1 MEKNNKTTS
10 SFSICRKI
18 RQVFATNPTFKT
30 IYRNKQYNQESAP
43 QRIKFVNIEGG
54 SNHGSIPITFD
65 NSMIHGHSSK
75 ITSPHIGISER
86 KGNLATD
93 PKLTQSRTV
102 TRVEPDDQQYV
113 RKGNLATDPRLAQ
126 SRTVTRVE
134 HDDQRYVNIKQGT
147 TIGENFNGKKPLKVG
162 LVNLEK
168 QGKKSTLD
176 INDAFDDRAK
186 NRIRTVSNVG
196 MGQNNHDL
204 DETNSFSGV
213 NKMENLNDHFS
224 DFIVQAKKRIRTTSN
239 IGKTNSFKRG

>member
-18 RQVFATNPTFKT
+18 RQVFAINPAFKT
-30 IYRNKQYNQESAP
+30 VHRVTQYNQESAP
-43 QRIKFVNIEGG
+43 QHIKYVNIEGG
-54 SNHGSIPITFD
+54 GNNGSIPITFD
-65 NSMIHGHSSK
+65 NSMIHGHTSK
-75 ITSPHIGISER
+75 ITLPHVGISER
-86 KGNLATD
+86 KGNLTSD
-93 PKLTQSRTV
+93 PKLAQSRTV

-113 RKGNLATDPRLAQ
+113 RKGNLTTDPRLAQ

-134 HDDQRYVNIKQGT
+134 HNDQQYVNIKQGT
-147 TIGENFNGKKPLKVG
+147 MIGGKKPLKVG

-176 INDAFDDRAK
+176 INDTFDEYINRAK

-196 MGQNNHDL
+196 KGQNNHDL
-204 DETNSFSGV
+204 DESNSFSGV
-213 NKMENLNDHFS
+213 NRMENLNDHFS

-239 IGKTNSFKRG
+239 IGKTNNSLKRG

>member
-30 IYRNKQYNQESAP
+30 IHRVKQESAP
-43 QRIKFVNIEGG
+43 QHIKIVNIEGG
-54 SNHGSIPITFD
+54 GNNGLIPITFD
-65 NSMIHGHSSK
+65 NSMVHGHASK

-86 KGNLATD
+86 K
-93 PKLTQSRTV
+93 S
-102 TRVEPDDQQYV
+102 
-113 RKGNLATDPRLAQ
+113 NLATDPRLAQ

-134 HDDQRYVNIKQGT
+134 PDDQQYVNIKQGT
-147 TIGENFNGKKPLKVG
+147 MIGGKKPLKVG

-168 QGKKSTLD
+168 QGKKSSLD
-176 INDAFDDRAK
+176 INDAFDEYIHRAK

-196 MGQNNHDL
+196 KTQNNPNL
-204 DETNSFSGV
+204 DEATNSFSGV
-213 NKMENLNDHFS
+213 NRMENLNDHFS

-239 IGKTNSFKRG
+239 IGKTNNSLKRG